1 MEYRISG
8 EIAQT
13 ATFEMDAG
21 ETLWASKG
29 AIVTYSRGIDW
40 DLKIPGGLG
49 GAIKRSLAGEGIALT
64 YVQSRQD
71 KQRIVLS
78 ANAPGHIA
86 VWDLQV
92 GGPVLATRGAFLA
105 AWGSNLDITATVAR
119 RAGAAIFGG
128 AGLFLQKVSGVG
140 KVLVHGSGDFLDHD
154 LAADEEI
161 LVSTGNL
168 AAFSEQV
175 DYNIRGVGGLKK
187 IVFGR
192 EGIFLTKLTGPGK
205 VMLQSLKRG
214 LATAARHAGS

>member
-1 MEYRISG
+1 MEYAITG

-13 ATFEMDAG
+13 ANFILDAG

-29 AIVTYSRGIDW
+29 AIVNYTSGIDW
-40 DLKIPGGLG
+40 DLKVPGGLG

-64 YVQSRQD
+64 YIQSHQD
-71 KQRIVLS
+71 KQRLVLA

-86 VWDLQV
+86 VWDLATA
-92 GGPVLATRGAFLA
+92 GSVLATRGAFLA
-105 AWGSNLDITATVAR
+105 AWGTNLDITATVAK

-154 LAADEEI
+154 LAAGEEL

-168 AAFSEQV
+168 AAFSETV

-187 IVFGR
+187 IVFGK
-192 EGIFLTKLTGPGK
+192 EGIFLTRLTGPGR

-214 LATAARHAGS
+214 LAGAGAMAR

>member
-1 MEYRISG
+1 MEYTISG

-13 ATFEMDAG
+13 ATFTLNAG

-29 AIVTYSRGIDW
+29 AIVNYTSGVDW

-64 YVQSRQD
+64 YIQSNQD
-71 KQRIVLS
+71 KQKLVLA

-86 VWDLQV
+86 VWDLATA
-92 GGPVLATRGAFLA
+92 GSVLATRGAFLA
-105 AWGSNLDITATVAR
+105 AWGTNLDITATVAK

-140 KVLVHGSGDFLDHD
+140 KVLIHGSGDFLDHE
-154 LAADEEI
+154 LAVGEEI

-168 AAFSEQV
+168 AAFSESV

-187 IVFGR
+187 IVFGK
-192 EGIFLTKLTGPGK
+192 EGIFMTRLTGPGK

-214 LATAARHAGS
+214 LVAAAAAARG

>member
-1 MEYRISG
+1 MDYTISG

-13 ATFEMDAG
+13 AEFSLQAG
-21 ETLWASKG
+21 DTLWASKG
-29 AIVTYSRGIDW
+29 AIVSYTSGVNW

-49 GAIKRSLAGEGIALT
+49 GAIRRSLAGEGIALT
-64 YVQSRQD
+64 YIQSYD
-71 KQRIVLS
+71 DEQRLVLA

-86 VWDLQV
+86 VWDLAV
-92 GGPVLATRGAFLA
+92 AGPVLATRGAFLA
-105 AWGSNLDITATVAR
+105 AWGSNLDITATVAK

-140 KVLVHGSGDFLDHD
+140 KVLIHGSGDFLDNE
-154 LAADEEI
+154 LAPGEEL

-168 AAFSEQV
+168 AAFSESV

-192 EGIFLTKLTGPGK
+192 EGIFMTRLTGPGR

-214 LATAARHAGS
+214 LAAAAARG

>member
-1 MEYRISG
+1 MEYTITG

-13 ATFEMDAG
+13 ANFTLNAG

-29 AIVTYSRGIDW
+29 AIVSYTSGIDW

-64 YVQSRQD
+64 YIQSRQD
-71 KQRIVLS
+71 KQELVLA

-86 VWDLQV
+86 VWDLATA
-92 GGPVLATRGAFLA
+92 GSVLATRGAFLA
-105 AWGSNLDITATVAR
+105 AWGTNLDITATVAK

-140 KVLVHGSGDFLDHD
+140 KVLIHGSGDFLDHEM
-154 LAADEEI
+154 AVGEEL

-168 AAFSEQV
+168 AAFSESV

-187 IVFGR
+187 IVFGK
-192 EGIFLTKLTGPGK
+192 EGIFMTKLTGPGK

-214 LATAARHAGS
+214 LVAAAAARG

>member
-1 MEYRISG
+1 MEFTIVG

-13 ATFEMDAG
+13 AHFELNAG

-29 AIVTYSRGIDW
+29 AIVTYGRGVDW
-40 DLKIPGGLG
+40 DLKVPGGLG

-64 YVQSRQD
+64 FIQAFED
-71 KQRIVLS
+71 NQRVVLA

-86 VWDLQV
+86 VWDLAAA
-92 GGPVLATRGAFLA
+92 GPVLATRGAFLA
-105 AWGSNLDITATVAR
+105 AWGANLDITATVAR

-140 KVLVHGSGDFLDHD
+140 KVLIHGSGDFLEQD
-154 LAADEEI
+154 LAVDEEI

-205 VMLQSLKRG
+205 VMLQTLKRG
-214 LATAARHAGS
+214 VTPMTQRG